1 MSKRRPTDKTPHQQ
15 SAPSKLSRQERRRS
29 ARSDAKNRQTS
40 ATASSL
46 TAATSYSRQ
55 NVLALVALCLMVIII
70 YLPAMLW
77 GGFVWDDNLCVKVD
91 PVRDVSGLWQIWF
104 SPSAIEAED
113 HYWPITYTT
122 FWLEHKLWGF
132 APTGYHIVNV
142 LLHLVNTL
150 LVWHLLRRLAVP
162 GAWLVAA
169 VFAVHPL
176 HVESVAWIIERK
188 DVLSG
193 LFYLAAALA
202 YMRFVEQPNPRWY
215 VGSLV
220 LYAAGLL
227 SKSIVVTLPAA
238 LLIWHWWKQGRVTS
252 ADMLRLVPFFAVGL
266 VITVGDLS
274 FYRSGTTTSFDYS
287 LTERMLIAAHALWFY
302 AGKLMWPSELAVIY
316 PRWDIRVAD
325 PLAWG
330 YLIAAVAL
338 VVALWCFRHRI
349 GRGPLAGASF
359 FAVTMSPVLGF
370 VDYGYMEYA
379 FVADRFQYLAG
390 IGVMAVVIGAA
401 AYGIRRLSGLWQKG
415 ALGGAAVVLILL
427 GLLTWRQAS
436 IYRDDEIF
444 NRHIIALNP
453 QAPNAHLN
461 LGKALYDQERYEESL
476 EVARVAIEQAPDSFK
491 AHTNLGG
498 VLSELG
504 HLEEAET
511 HLRRAIALNPQARD
525 AHLNLGDAL
534 YKQGRYEE
542 ALEVARVAVEQDP
555 DSFKAHVNLGV
566 ILNSLGRFEEAETH
580 LRRAIALNPQARDA
594 HLNLGDALYKQG
606 RYEEALEVARVVV
619 DQDSDSFEAHVNL
632 GITFVA
638 LERFE
643 EAEIHLSRAIALNPR
658 HIEALYAL
666 AKIRFKQQR
675 YDEML
680 KLYQQVIDI
689 NPTDALA
696 YGDMGVALFLLG
708 RNDEAMRSFNQ
719 ALSLDPTMKGVR
731 ANRDA
736 LLEAMGENVE

>member
-1 MSKRRPTDKTPHQQ
+1 MT
-15 SAPSKLSRQERRRS
+15 SRQ
-29 ARSDAKNRQTS
+29 DM
-40 ATASSL
+40 
-46 TAATSYSRQ
+46 
-55 NVLALVALCLMVIII
+55 LALLALGLLVVVF

-77 GGFVWDDNLCVKVD
+77 GGFVWDDNLCIKVD

-113 HYWPITYTT
+113 HYWPLVYTT

-162 GAWLVAA
+162 GAWMVAA

-176 HVESVAWIIERK
+176 HVESVAWVIERK

-193 LFYLAAALA
+193 LFYLAAVLA
-202 YMRFVEQPNPRWY
+202 WLRFVEQPKPRWY

-220 LYAAGLL
+220 LYAMGLL

-238 LLIWHWWKQGRVTS
+238 LLIYHWWKQGRVT
-252 ADMLRLVPFFAVGL
+252 ATDLWRVVPFFAVGL
-266 VITVGDLS
+266 VIVLGDLS

-287 LTERMLIAAHALWFY
+287 LAERMLIAARALWFY
-302 AGKLMWPSELAVIY
+302 ADKLLWPSELAVIY
-316 PRWDIRVAD
+316 PRWDIRVGD
-325 PLAWG
+325 LWG

-338 VVALWCFRHRI
+338 AVALWCFRHRI

-359 FAVTMSPVLGF
+359 FAVTVSPVLGF

-390 IGVMAVVIGAA
+390 IGVMAVVLGSAT
-401 AYGIRRLSGLWQKG
+401 YGVRRLSGLWQQG

-453 QAPNAHLN
+453 QAANAHLN

-476 EVARVAIEQAPDSFK
+476 EVARVAVEQAPDSFK

-504 HLEEAET
+504 RLEAAES

-643 EAEIHLSRAIALNPR
+643 EAEIHLSRAIALNPS

-689 NPTDALA
+689 NPTDAVA

-708 RNDEAMRSFNQ
+708 RNDEAMRSFDQ

-736 LLEAMGENVE
+736 LLEAMGGNVE